1 MTDARQAVRD
11 ALDSVRTIDPHCH
24 LRPHKPAADTLA
36 DIVLYHHVWTELVSS
51 GMDRFEV
58 TRAGL
63 PQELV
68 APGMPPAQRLE
79 RALPF
84 LPNIRNTTL
93 GLFLRWLLTDL
104 YGIDELTP
112 ANLDSALAL
121 AEAKGRDTAWQEHV
135 LRERCGIDTSITV
148 EDGGRPYSDR
158 MRLAAESF
166 PGNLVNGKQ
175 SSREVLEAMDQD
187 LGREVRTSADFAGF
201 VRARVDARIA
211 PECTFCGCWV
221 LPYISHEHEGEDID
235 DVLRRAREGEALGSE
250 DLGHVCFA
258 GFAQLLQEL
267 RRTHVRTVQLI
278 VGAEVLLPH
287 RSIPHWSPTFTGAI
301 GRIAGRFEDFELNLS
316 SASDLYTQDLAILAK
331 HVPNISVA
339 GYWWHTF
346 YPFYI
351 RKSIETRLDVV
362 PLPKIVG
369 FFSDAYHS
377 EWCYPKLKLVKQ
389 ILEDVLVERIDR
401 GWYTTRIAVDIVH
414 ALLHHNPK
422 RIYRLD

>member
-1 MTDARQAVRD
+1 MTDARKAVRG
-11 ALDSVRTIDPHCH
+11 ALDSVKTIDPHCH
-24 LRPHKPAADTLA
+24 LRPQKPAADTLA

-58 TRAGL
+58 THAGL
-63 PQELV
+63 PHELRD
-68 APGMPPAQRLE
+68 PGMPPAERVE

-84 LPNIRNTTL
+84 LPNIRSTTL

-104 YGIDELTP
+104 YDIDELTP
-112 ANLDSALAL
+112 ANMDSALAL
-121 AEAKGRDTAWQEHV
+121 AESKGRDPAWQEHV
-135 LRERCGIDTSITV
+135 LRDRCGIETSVTV
-148 EDGGRPYSDR
+148 EGGAPPYSER
-158 MRLAAESF
+158 MRLAAECF
-166 PGNLVNGKQ
+166 PGNLANGKQ
-175 SSREVLEAMDQD
+175 SPHDVLEAMDQE
-187 LGREVRTSADFAGF
+187 LGRELRTSADFADV
-201 VRARVDARIA
+201 VRARVDTRIS

-221 LPYISHEHEGEDID
+221 LPCISHECEGEDVDAI
-235 DVLRRAREGEALGSE
+235 LRHAREGGRVSPE
-250 DLGHVCFA
+250 DLGHVCFT
-258 GFAQLLQEL
+258 GLTLLLQEL
-267 RRTHVRTVQLI
+267 RRTRVRTIQLI

-287 RSIPHWSPTFTGAI
+287 RSVPHWSPAFTGAI
-301 GRIAGRFEDFELNLS
+301 GRLAGRFEDFEFNLS

-339 GYWWHTF
+339 GYWWHTS

-351 RKSIETRLDVV
+351 RKSIETRLDIV

-389 ILEDVLVERIDR
+389 ILEDILVERIDR
-401 GWYTTRIAVDIVH
+401 GWTTTQTAVDIVH

-422 RIYRLD
+422 RIYGLG